1 MVWSAYI
8 SQEGEVFTT
17 EEEESTFEEEEVW
30 PDNTTNREEIIN
42 ATAMSYEDWAE
53 YVDNIEFIDPD
64 IPNVDWN
71 NENQII
77 EQIAVTIEATQL
89 IYNTKK
95 YRLEA

>member
-1 MVWSAYI
+1 
-8 SQEGEVFTT
+8 
-17 EEEESTFEEEEVW
+17 
-30 PDNTTNREEIIN
+30 
-42 ATAMSYEDWAE
+42 MSYEDWAE